1 MIDWAAIDSAIA
13 KARGAPFAGE
23 RRTRLGG
30 GSINTAYRIENA
42 ERAYFVKL
50 NRGERE
56 AMFAAEAAGLAEL
69 AQAVGLRVPCVIA
82 QGRAGAHA
90 YLVLEH
96 IALQALTP
104 AAMTRLGEALADM
117 HGIVA
122 ARYGFEGDNTIGTSA
137 QPNAWH
143 ADWLEFWRE
152 NRLAVML
159 DALAPRDRGLARDGD
174 ALLAVLDRLLAG
186 HRPEP
191 SLVHGD
197 LWGGNVGMDTY
208 GVPVLFDPAVY
219 YGDRET
225 DLAMAELFGG
235 FSPLFFEAYWGAWPM
250 SEGYRHIRRPLYQLY
265 HLLNHARLFG
275 GHYVAESRRV
285 MQQLLAHA

>member
-13 KARGAPFAGE
+13 KARGAPFAGA

-96 IALQALTP
+96 IALQLHCHS
-104 AAMTRLGEALADM
+104 RL
-117 HGIVA
+117 
-122 ARYGFEGDNTIGTSA
+122 
-137 QPNAWH
+137 
-143 ADWLEFWRE
+143 
-152 NRLAVML
+152 
-159 DALAPRDRGLARDGD
+159 PRRKAER
-174 ALLAVLDRLLAG
+174 
-186 HRPEP
+186 
-191 SLVHGD
+191 S
-197 LWGGNVGMDTY
+197 
-208 GVPVLFDPAVY
+208 PAV
-219 YGDRET
+219 GAPPVRRSWQR
-225 DLAMAELFGG
+225 
-235 FSPLFFEAYWGAWPM
+235 SP
-250 SEGYRHIRRPLYQLY
+250 
-265 HLLNHARLFG
+265 
-275 GHYVAESRRV
+275 
-285 MQQLLAHA
+285 

>member
-1 MIDWAAIDSAIA
+1 VIDWAVIDGAIA
-13 KARGAPFAGE
+13 RASARAFSSAH
-23 RRTRLGG
+23 RTRLGG
-30 GSINTAYRIENA
+30 GSINTAYRVGDD
-42 ERAYFVKL
+42 RRRFFVKL
-50 NRGERE
+50 NRADAL
-56 AMFAAEAAGLAEL
+56 AMFQAEAAGLVEL
-69 AQAVGLRVPCVIA
+69 GQAVGLRVPRVITH
-82 QGRAGAHA
+82 GTTAGHA
-90 YLVLEH
+90 FLVLEY
-96 IALQALTP
+96 IELQPLAP

-122 ARYGFEGDNTIGTSA
+122 ARHGWDRDNTIGASA
-137 QPNAWH
+137 QANARH
-143 ADWLEFWRE
+143 PQWLEFWRE
-152 NRLAVML
+152 NRLAAML
-159 DALAPRDRGLARDGD
+159 DALAPQHPELARDGD
-174 ALLAVLDRLLAG
+174 ALLAVLDELLAG

-197 LWGGNVGMDTY
+197 LWGGNVATDEAGT
-208 GVPVLFDPAVY
+208 PVLYDPAVY

-250 SEGYRHIRRPLYQLY
+250 NAGYRHVRRPLYQLY

-285 MQQLLAHA
+285 MQGLLARV